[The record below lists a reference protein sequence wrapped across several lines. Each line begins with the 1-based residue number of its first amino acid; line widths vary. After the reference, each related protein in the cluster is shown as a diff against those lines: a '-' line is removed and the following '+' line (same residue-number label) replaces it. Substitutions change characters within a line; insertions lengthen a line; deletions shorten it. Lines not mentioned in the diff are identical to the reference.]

1 MGIAFDQRSPMRNLF
16 CRQVYK
22 IKVCKDAKKK
32 KKGLWWCYKRIKAL
46 FRCSKIRKGCA
57 CIRNSWGNVDSDLIG
72 VMG

>member
-32 KKGLWWCYKRIKAL
+32 KDYGGVIKE
-46 FRCSKIRKGCA
+46 SKLCLGAVK
-57 CIRNSWGNVDSDLIG
+57 
-72 VMG
+72 